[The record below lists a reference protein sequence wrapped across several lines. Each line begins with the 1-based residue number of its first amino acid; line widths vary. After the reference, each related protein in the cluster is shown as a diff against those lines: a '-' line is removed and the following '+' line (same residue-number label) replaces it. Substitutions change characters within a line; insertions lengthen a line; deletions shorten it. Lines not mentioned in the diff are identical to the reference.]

1 MEETKFISSPGPLP
15 NSSLRVRT
23 GGHCDGERGW
33 AALEPGPN
41 KAFPLHSPMPSSLAP
56 FELIR
61 AVDPDDTG
69 ISPFPCSPCWRL
81 GGGKLLVFLL
91 SYVQESHGFFGSEYN
106 REYAGV
112 GEQRKMGVFSS
123 IQSFLPSFPQLEHG
137 EGPGKPRQVVAVAGV
152 PGWRA

>member
-1 MEETKFISSPGPLP
+1 MQ
-15 NSSLRVRT
+15 SL
-23 GGHCDGERGW
+23 
-33 AALEPGPN
+33 LEAWGRE
-41 KAFPLHSPMPSSLAP
+41 AP
-56 FELIR
+56 CVS
-61 AVDPDDTG
+61 AVVCAREP
-69 ISPFPCSPCWRL
+69 RL
-81 GGGKLLVFLL
+81 
-91 SYVQESHGFFGSEYN
+91 FGSEYN